1 MSKKTKWFGFLMSLL
16 MVLNVFVGAG
26 ISAYASETNST
37 ESYDEFEEQLIN
49 QYASDLEFIYEN
61 AAVIDT
67 EGNIEQINLTVLREK
82 YGNNEFFDY
91 LEEDFGPNAIRPR
104 ANFVECMK
112 TEFQKIIG
120 LDIAKQIFSPEVKKL
135 LASKAWKKASE
146 VIVRTLGKKLG
157 KKALQKIVSKMIPGG
172 IPAQIVFSAGK
183 CGIKAIL

>member
-120 LDIAKQIFSPEVKKL
+120 LDIAKQIFSPEVKKII
-135 LASKAWKKASE
+135 SK
-146 VIVRTLGKKLG
+146 
-157 KKALQKIVSKMIPGG
+157 
-172 IPAQIVFSAGK
+172 
-183 CGIKAIL
+183 